1 MSKLRY
7 IILLSLSVLCLVP
20 IQAQRRYSASNRGE
34 YGLAGKSGFS
44 TKDVEGKT
52 DVLFGLHSS
61 EYGGVHHMI
70 GFSVE
75 GAWSSLVSNMPA
87 ALVTP
92 GGGSAGLH
100 LLYEFQFNGL
110 LVQTGVGVAFQ
121 RVYNNIADTAI
132 YHPNI
137 LYSWNGSAPILCTV
151 KHQFAERQDMSQ
163 QAYGQVPLYVGH
175 YFFGARG
182 IGYFLGGIH
191 ANYAFW
197 GTTQQRLTGSTYG
210 KYEKYIGIWQQMD
223 NHGFRQDVPIE
234 RTGKQLQLKLD
245 VMAHVELGYEYNTR
259 QSSKSYRR
267 RPSDRLDGRIRVAG
281 FVDFGILNICP
292 NTNGVFYEMPEET
305 LFDFPT
311 YQMDHVF
318 ATQDASKFWVRNLF
332 AGIRV
337 SFLFGF
343 QPPERCILC
352 DTWKH

>member
-1 MSKLRY
+1 
-7 IILLSLSVLCLVP
+7 
-20 IQAQRRYSASNRGE
+20 
-34 YGLAGKSGFS
+34 
-44 TKDVEGKT
+44 
-52 DVLFGLHSS
+52 
-61 EYGGVHHMI
+61 
-70 GFSVE
+70 
-75 GAWSSLVSNMPA
+75 
-87 ALVTP
+87 
-92 GGGSAGLH
+92 
-100 LLYEFQFNGL
+100 
-110 LVQTGVGVAFQ
+110 
-121 RVYNNIADTAI
+121 
-132 YHPNI
+132 
-137 LYSWNGSAPILCTV
+137 
-151 KHQFAERQDMSQ
+151 
-163 QAYGQVPLYVGH
+163 
-175 YFFGARG
+175 
-182 IGYFLGGIH
+182 
-191 ANYAFW
+191 
-197 GTTQQRLTGSTYG
+197 
-210 KYEKYIGIWQQMD
+210 MD

-245 VMAHVELGYEYNTR
+245 VMAHAELGYEYNTR

-292 NTNGVFYEMPEET
+292 NTNGFFYEMPEET